1 MKKKKK
7 GWLIALIVVAVLV
20 LALILGGLAVV
31 KSYLGQIGRTY
42 EEPIETVAPEDEFFE
57 VDVTPEP
64 SPTSPPAEPTE
75 EPAEEPTEEPTAEPS
90 AESKDDRIDINPEE
104 VEWDFIERIEDD
116 HLINIMLVGQDKY
129 PGAAWSKRQ
138 HSDSM
143 ILCSINPKTGET
155 ALISFLRDTYVQ
167 IPGGYSDN
175 RLNVP
180 YLFGGFD
187 LLDETMTANFGVSID
202 CNFEVDMASFE
213 ALIDMVGGVDIKLT
227 AREADYMKNVQNID
241 VVEGVNH
248 FNGLNARIYAQ
259 NRAIGSDF
267 ARTGRQRTVLL
278 AVFDKVKDLPV
289 NDLLNMLY
297 DMLPYLTTDLT
308 DGEILS
314 LAYRLLPMVISL
326 QVETHMV
333 PDHDCYTAA
342 SIRGMSV
349 LVPDREKIRDRLEE
363 EYLPLR

>member
-1 MKKKKK
+1 MEEKQGRRKRR
-7 GWLIALIVVAVLV
+7 WIIPVAVLAVV
-20 LALILGGLAVV
+20 LALILGGLAVL
-31 KSYLGQIGRTY
+31 KTYLGQIGRTY
-42 EEPIETVAPEDEFFE
+42 EQPVETVAPEDEFFE

-64 SPTSPPAEPTE
+64 APTPTPTPAEPTE
-75 EPAEEPTEEPTAEPS
+75 VPTEEPSQTE
-90 AESKDDRIDINPEE
+90 DDSIDIDPEE

-116 HLINIMLVGQDKY
+116 HLINILLVGQDKY
-129 PGAAWSKRQ
+129 PGAAWGKRQ

-187 LLDETMTANFGVSID
+187 LLDETITVNFGVSID

-213 ALIDMVGGVDIKLT
+213 TLIDMVGGVEIELT
-227 AREADYMKNVQNID
+227 AREAEYMRDRLDLSVT
-241 VVEGVNH
+241 EGVNH
-248 FNGLNARIYAQ
+248 FDGAIARRYAQ
-259 NRAIGSDF
+259 IRAIGNDF

-278 AVFDKVKDLPV
+278 AVFNKVKNLPV
-289 NDLLNMLY
+289 NELLTMLY

-314 LAYRLLPMVISL
+314 LAYRLLPMVTSL

-342 SIRGMSV
+342 NVRGMSV
-349 LVPDREKIRDRLEE
+349 LVPDRGKVRDRLEE